1 MSREGPKGKGKVA
14 DHNEKDN
21 TPIDR
26 KPKDEKLVDLGTK
39 KDGNKKWTKKI
50 IYYETEE
57 VPTLGAVGVPA
68 LDAVRH

>member
-21 TPIDR
+21 APIDK

-39 KDGNKKWTKKI
+39 KDGNKK
-50 IYYETEE
+50 
-57 VPTLGAVGVPA
+57 
-68 LDAVRH
+68 